1 MWIAW
6 HGPFQLGRNL
16 YWNHLLWVAHSY
28 LFIKFIYKNRCL
40 CNSSIDYAMMRNS
53 VVVKRIF
60 SIFGNQCCA
69 LISSRRHYR
78 RQLSW
83 IMVCKVLGLAKV
95 SHLVV
100 KVWRLRIRSN
110 LSKQSKPQTKRQS
123 GGPLN
128 WSPSFCRI
136 RERTQPK
143 PSQSEGGCSIIII
156 IMILKL
162 TIGFPSF
169 CF

>member
-1 MWIAW
+1 MD
-6 HGPFQLGRNL
+6 HFSLGKKYCEIIFFWL
-16 YWNHLLWVAHSY
+16 P
-28 LFIKFIYKNRCL
+28 IKWIYKNRCL
-40 CNSSIDYAMMRNS
+40 CNSSIDYAMMRNNA
-53 VVVKRIF
+53 VVKHIF

-69 LISSRRHYR
+69 IISSRRHYR

-83 IMVCKVLGLAKV
+83 RCKVLGLAKV

-100 KVWRLRIRSN
+100 KVWRLRIWFN
-110 LSKQSKPQTKRQS
+110 LSKQSKPKTKRQS

-128 WSPSFCRI
+128 WSQPFCRI

-143 PSQSEGGCSIIII
+143 PSWSEGGSSIIIII

>member
-1 MWIAW
+1 MD
-6 HGPFQLGRNL
+6 HFSLGEIYTEIIFFWL
-16 YWNHLLWVAHSY
+16 D
-28 LFIKFIYKNRCL
+28 IKFIYKNRCL
-40 CNSSIDYAMMRNS
+40 CNSSIDYAMMRNN
-53 VVVKRIF
+53 VIVKHIF
-60 SIFGNQCCA
+60 SMFGNQCCA
-69 LISSRRHYR
+69 IISSRRHYR

-95 SHLVV
+95 SHLAV
-100 KVWRLRIRSN
+100 KVWRLRIWFN
-110 LSKQSKPQTKRQS
+110 LSKQSKPKTKRQS

-128 WSPSFCRI
+128 CSQPFCRI

-143 PSQSEGGCSIIII
+143 PSQSEGGSSIIII